1 MLEVLRE
8 AVVLEDDWVE
18 DILEHLVRVLVASVD
33 AAVLIIE
40 LNGAGNSL
48 KNEKNLYI
56 ILSGQF
62 SKNRLRYRAQWFRTS
77 LQKGIHLRCTM
88 HIPIKGVGIGG

>member
-8 AVVLEDDWVE
+8 AVVLEDDGVE
-18 DILEHLVRVLVASVD
+18 DVLEHLVRVLVTSVD

-48 KNEKNLYI
+48 KNEKLVRTNLV
-56 ILSGQF
+56 
-62 SKNRLRYRAQWFRTS
+62 N
-77 LQKGIHLRCTM
+77 
-88 HIPIKGVGIGG
+88 IG

>member
-40 LNGAGNSL
+40 LNSAGNSL
-48 KNEKNLYI
+48 KMKRSLYI

-62 SKNRLRYRAQWFRTS
+62 SKNMLMHRAVWLRTS
-77 LQKGIHLRCTM
+77 LQKGIHHRYTSQF
-88 HIPIKGVGIGG
+88 GIGG

>member
-40 LNGAGNSL
+40 LNSAGNSL
-48 KNEKNLYI
+48 KNEKT
-56 ILSGQF
+56 F
-62 SKNRLRYRAQWFRTS
+62 T
-77 LQKGIHLRCTM
+77 
-88 HIPIKGVGIGG
+88 

>member
-40 LNGAGNSL
+40 LNSAGNSL

-62 SKNRLRYRAQWFRTS
+62 SKNMA
-77 LQKGIHLRCTM
+77 
-88 HIPIKGVGIGG
+88 

>member
-8 AVVLEDDWVE
+8 AVVLEDDGVE

-40 LNGAGNSL
+40 LNSAGNSL
-48 KNEKNLYI
+48 KSEKTFTLFCQDN
-56 ILSGQF
+56 SR
-62 SKNRLRYRAQWFRTS
+62 K
-77 LQKGIHLRCTM
+77 
-88 HIPIKGVGIGG
+88 IG